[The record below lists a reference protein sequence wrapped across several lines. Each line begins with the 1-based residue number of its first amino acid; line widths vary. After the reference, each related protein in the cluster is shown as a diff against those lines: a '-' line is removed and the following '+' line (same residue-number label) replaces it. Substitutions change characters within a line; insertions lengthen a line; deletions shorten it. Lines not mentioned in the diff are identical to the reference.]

1 MRLSL
6 GFSGFEPL
14 ADTLPLVRAADE
26 WGLDG
31 VWSAEH
37 LGFHDAVVPSA
48 VYTTISDR
56 LEVGLIGQCPIS
68 RHPGLLA
75 MELSSLA
82 ELAPGRIRVQVGT
95 GAPELVARLGDST
108 GPKLARVE
116 EFVTALRTL
125 FAGEELTGSYAG
137 HDFAGFAITSV
148 DPPVQIDVMAI
159 RPRMLELAAR
169 IGDGVSLSTGASR
182 GYLAGAV
189 AAIESALAE
198 SGRDR
203 SEVRIM
209 GGALAA
215 MAPDREQAIDLLI
228 PLLKLFGGGALG
240 VTAPDLFDAEE
251 IAALDG
257 DPEKE
262 AELITPEVAP
272 QLGFV
277 ATPDTVA
284 EALVEFKATGID
296 ELNLDFVTPPVESAG
311 LIEALADGWRAME
324 ATAHDAPR

>member
-1 MRLSL
+1 
-6 GFSGFEPL
+6 
-14 ADTLPLVRAADE
+14 
-26 WGLDG
+26 
-31 VWSAEH
+31 
-37 LGFHDAVVPSA
+37 
-48 VYTTISDR
+48 
-56 LEVGLIGQCPIS
+56 
-68 RHPGLLA
+68 
-75 MELSSLA
+75 
-82 ELAPGRIRVQVGT
+82 
-95 GAPELVARLGDST
+95 
-108 GPKLARVE
+108 
-116 EFVTALRTL
+116 
-125 FAGEELTGSYAG
+125 
-137 HDFAGFAITSV
+137 
-148 DPPVQIDVMAI
+148 VQIDVMAI

-182 GYLAGAV
+182 GYLTGAV

-215 MAPDREQAIDLLI
+215 MAPDREQAIDLLM
-228 PLLKLFGGGALG
+228 PMLKLFGGGALG

-251 IAALDG
+251 IAALGG